1 MAARGLA
8 LRAQPQAAAWNEGRS
23 NMAEI
28 TAEAVKKLRDRTG
41 IQMMKCKAALQKA
54 DGDMEK
60 AIEILRKENVGAV
73 AKLAEREAGEGRIG
87 VYIDPDKQVGALV
100 ELRCETAPVAKS
112 DLFIELANELA
123 KQVALQEVATPEAV
137 LALPFD
143 SKRTVGE
150 RVAEVVSLM
159 HENMKLARMVRLKG
173 QLGSYVHHDGSLGV
187 MVQVEGAKSDPQLL
201 RDVSMHIA
209 AKNPAAAL
217 REHVPQGAIDKE
229 MEIARAQ
236 AAATGKPA
244 NIVEKI
250 AEGKMKTWFT
260 ENVLVEQPFV
270 KDDSKTVGDLLKSA
284 GLKMVKLV
292 RFRVGDVS

>member
-1 MAARGLA
+1 
-8 LRAQPQAAAWNEGRS
+8 
-23 NMAEI
+23 MAEI

-87 VYIDPDKQVGALV
+87 VYIDPVKKVGALV

-112 DLFIELANELA
+112 EMFVQLANDLA
-123 KQVALQEVATPEAV
+123 KQVALQSATTPEAL
-137 LALPFD
+137 LAQPYVD
-143 SKRTVGE
+143 DPKKTVNE
-150 RVAEVVSLM
+150 RLAEVAALM
-159 HENMKLARMVRLKG
+159 RENMKPVRMARLTG
-173 QLGSYVHHDGSLGV
+173 LLGNYIHHDGSVGV
-187 MVQVEGAKSDPQLL
+187 LVQVEGDKADPQLL
-201 RDVSMHIA
+201 RDVSMHIT

-217 REHVPQGAIDKE
+217 REHVPQATVEKE

-250 AEGKMKTWFT
+250 AEGKMKTWYA
-260 ENVLVEQPFV
+260 ENVLAEQPFV
-270 KDDSKTVGDLLKSA
+270 KDDSKTVGDLLKAA
-284 GLKMVKLV
+284 GLKLVKFV
-292 RFRVGDVS
+292 RLRVGEIAEAG

>member
-1 MAARGLA
+1 
-8 LRAQPQAAAWNEGRS
+8 
-23 NMAEI
+23 MAEI

-87 VYIDPDKQVGALV
+87 VFIDPVKHVGALV
-100 ELRCETAPVAKS
+100 ELRCETAPVGKS
-112 DLFIELANELA
+112 EMFVKLANELA
-123 KQVALQEVATPEAV
+123 KQVALQEATTPEAL
-137 LALPFD
+137 LAQPFVD
-143 SKRTVGE
+143 DPKKTVNE
-150 RVAEVVSLM
+150 RLAEVAGLM
-159 HENMKLARMVRLKG
+159 RENMKPVRMARLSG
-173 QLGSYVHHDGSLGV
+173 GLLGSYIHHDGSVGV
-187 MVQVEGAKSDPQLL
+187 MVQVEGEKADPQLL
-201 RDVSMHIA
+201 RDVCMHIT

-217 REHVPQGAIDKE
+217 REHVPQATIDKE

-250 AEGKMKTWFT
+250 AEGKIKTWYA

-284 GLKMVKLV
+284 GLKLVKFIRL
-292 RFRVGDVS
+292 RVGEVGEAG